1 LLVGDGVYALGKI
14 PDGNYAV
21 SVHFRITYNALLK
34 LGYSREF
41 TYKIAHRASVY
52 ADHPPQS
59 ALNMDNAGHGT
70 SHYYRSDID
79 YRPTQNSQKEVNS
92 SWHAMM
98 SDAEKASGLTSTQAM
113 ERGLQFGWDNIF
125 AQKNG
130 LDEGKLGQGLH
141 ALQDAYAHKG
151 AATNEHLGFNTSSI
165 KMLMNDMHGNTSSAE
180 LITESA
186 GAVLSLFN
194 PQNKGDGFKNGMKL
208 DFSGMNSSQLGQVTD
223 RLKNVG
229 YKLNADKQKG
239 FYTVEKL

>member
-1 LLVGDGVYALGKI
+1 MLVGDGVYALGKI

-79 YRPTQNSQKEVNS
+79 YRPTQNSQ
-92 SWHAMM
+92 
-98 SDAEKASGLTSTQAM
+98 STQAM